1 MRCLL
6 DTHAFLWF
14 VRGDSRLSDYARE
27 LILDVENERL
37 LSVASLWEMAIKTGL
52 GRLELPLSFPDLV
65 EQQVLGVGMELLP
78 ILPAHLEAF
87 TKLPFHHKDPFDR
100 LIIAQAMSEDLPVI
114 TRDAAFSPYDITVL
128 WNNKS

>member
-1 MRCLL
+1 MRCIL

-14 VRGDSRLSDYARE
+14 IEDDSRLSSNASS
-27 LILDVENERL
+27 LILEPANKRF

-52 GRLELPLSFPDLV
+52 GRLALSLSFPDLV
-65 EQQVLGVGMELLP
+65 EQHVRGNGMELLP

-87 TKLPFHHKDPFDR
+87 AKLPFHHKDPFDR

-114 TRDAAFSPYDITVL
+114 TRDAAFSSYDITVL

>member
-1 MRCLL
+1 
-6 DTHAFLWF
+6 
-14 VRGDSRLSDYARE
+14 
-27 LILDVENERL
+27 
-37 LSVASLWEMAIKTGL
+37 MAIKASL
-52 GRLELPLSFPDLV
+52 GRLDLPLSFPELI
-65 EQQVLGVGMELLP
+65 ERQVLGNGMELLP

-114 TRDAAFSPYDITVL
+114 TRDAAFSSYDITVL

>member
-14 VRGDSRLSDYARE
+14 IEDDSRLCAHASG
-27 LILDVENERL
+27 LILDPANQRL
-37 LSVASLWEMAIKTGL
+37 LSIASLWEIAIKAGL
-52 GRLELPLSFPDLV
+52 GRLTVSSSFPELV
-65 EQQVLGVGMELLP
+65 EQHVLGNGMELLP
-78 ILPAHLEAF
+78 ILPTHLEAF

-114 TRDAAFSPYDITVL
+114 TRDAAFSSYDITVL